1 MRRLCGA
8 VAWGYLASCVLALA
22 VIPATGAGLFGLEP
36 NAFVALYAIVLGV
49 PWSFLSMELTSGE
62 LGVAGSMALIA
73 VGMVVNWAGLRW
85 LCRRLG

>member
-8 VAWGYLASCVLALA
+8 VAWLYLAACLLALA

-36 NAFVALYAIVLGV
+36 NAFVALYAVILGM
-49 PWSFLSMELTSGE
+49 PWSFLSMAVTSGE

-73 VGMVVNWAGLRW
+73 WGWR
-85 LCRRLG
+85 